1 MPSSKHYNK
10 KVKKSFDHACYT
22 CYLESMSEEKSIQ
35 SLGGQARAKALSPE
49 QLSENARIAAVA
61 RWEKTPNAKPIP
73 KATHSGELNIG
84 GLIIPCANLDNGERV
99 ISDRSLAETLGIRG
113 GGAYWKRKKRGESGA
128 MLPEYVSAKYLQPLI
143 TEQVRARILDSIT
156 YRSLNGTISN
166 AIRATVLA
174 DICDI
179 WIKAKQSGAIEKDQ
193 YPIADNA
200 YTLLMG
206 FASIGI
212 NALVDEATGFQYDRP
227 RRDLEEQ
234 LKKFIS
240 EHLRKWVRTFPA
252 DYFKH
257 LCRLRGVELRPDMKL
272 PPYFGTLTNNLIYRR
287 LAPGLLK
294 KLKERRGER
303 GHSYDKLHS
312 WLSEDVGFRGV
323 LVHLGIVVG
332 LMKIHTD
339 YDKFEKQLDTIAPIY
354 PESPGLFDDPKDW
367 DAPS

>member
-1 MPSSKHYNK
+1 MTTASDSPEGDSN
-10 KVKKSFDHACYT
+10 
-22 CYLESMSEEKSIQ
+22 SIQ
-35 SLGGQARAKALSPE
+35 SRGGKARAKSLTPE
-49 QLSENARIAAVA
+49 QRSESARHAAIVK
-61 RWEKTPNAKPIP
+61 WEKSPAAKMIP

-113 GGAYWKRKKRGESGA
+113 GGAYWKRKKKRESGA
-128 MLPEYVSAKYLQPLI
+128 MLPEYVSAKYLQPFI
-143 TEQVRARILDSIT
+143 TDQIKVKVLDSIT
-156 YRSLNGTISN
+156 YKALNGVNAN

-179 WIKAKQSGAIEKDQ
+179 WIKAKQNGALEKDQ
-193 YPIADNA
+193 ISIADNA

-206 FASIGI
+206 FASVGI
-212 NALVDEATGFQYDRP
+212 NALVDEATGYQYDRP

-234 LKKFIS
+234 LKKFLS

-294 KLKERRGER
+294 KLKERREER
-303 GHSYDKLHS
+303 GHPGDKLHS

-332 LMKIHTD
+332 LMKIHKD
-339 YDKFEKQLDTIAPIY
+339 YEAFEKQLDTIAPIY

-367 DAPS
+367 EAPS